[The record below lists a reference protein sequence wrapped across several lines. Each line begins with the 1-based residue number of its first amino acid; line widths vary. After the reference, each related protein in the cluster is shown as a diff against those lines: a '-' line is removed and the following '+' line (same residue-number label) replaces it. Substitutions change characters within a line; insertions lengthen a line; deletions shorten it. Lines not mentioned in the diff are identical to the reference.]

1 MIRINDR
8 VGIPEEELRFRFS
21 ASSGP
26 GGQHVNKVETRV
38 TLLFDVDESPSL
50 CEEDRRRVMTRLSS
64 RIGRNGVL
72 RVVSQRHRSQRAN
85 REAAIERFAEL
96 LREALRREKTRR
108 PTRPSRAAR
117 ETRIRDKKKRSRL
130 KRERSKPL
138 DDD

>member
-1 MIRINDR
+1 MIHINDR
-8 VGIPEEELRFRFS
+8 VSIPEEELRFRFS

-50 CEEDRRRVMTRLSS
+50 SEEDRRRVMTRLSS

-96 LREALRREKTRR
+96 LREALRREKKRR

-117 ETRIRDKKKRSRL
+117 EARIRDKKKRSRL

-138 DDD
+138 DDG